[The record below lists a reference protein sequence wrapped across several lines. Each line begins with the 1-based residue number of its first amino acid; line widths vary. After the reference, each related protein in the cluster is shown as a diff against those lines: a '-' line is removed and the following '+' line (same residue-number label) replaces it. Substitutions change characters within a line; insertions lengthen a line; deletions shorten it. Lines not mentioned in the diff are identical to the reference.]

1 MSKKSILK
9 DCLFIK
15 RKPVRNAG
23 IMGTRSFFLGIL
35 ALWVLIVTPFSAE
48 ADESYTPKPKIH
60 VFPNGLRLIT
70 VENPYS
76 PIVTFQ
82 IWYKVGSIDEHQP
95 KTGISHFLE
104 HMMFTGTPKFPHG
117 VLDQKV
123 NDVGGQSNAFTN
135 YDYTAFFENL
145 PPGNLP
151 LSFAIESDRMKNLS
165 LKKSQIERE
174 RKIVLEERR
183 NDYDDPT
190 QLLVERVYARAFV
203 VHPYHN
209 PVIGWEDD
217 IKRITQKD
225 LRNYYHQNYMPN
237 NATIV
242 IVGPVK
248 EASMIRQVGDAFGS
262 IPRGILPKRHIHLD
276 RPQKKLQVV
285 VLHKPAMLPVTMLA
299 FHAPNFKNPD
309 QYPLTVLSAL
319 LSGGRSSILY
329 RKMVY
334 EHPVAVD
341 AEGSYDPLTQGPS
354 LFYFYAQG
362 MPKTTPP
369 FLKKELTD
377 VIHSLK
383 THPVS
388 QSALERAKKGLVSEF
403 LMSQESTFGMGMLLG
418 EMATLGVPMTYLDDY
433 VKNIQAVTPS
443 DITRV
448 AQKYLNSHSE
458 TIGYLYPSGKPK
470 RPVFRKPGSLVR

>member
-1 MSKKSILK
+1 M
-9 DCLFIK
+9 
-15 RKPVRNAG
+15 V
-23 IMGTRSFFLGIL
+23 
-35 ALWVLIVTPFSAE
+35 
-48 ADESYTPKPKIH
+48 
-60 VFPNGLRLIT
+60 
-70 VENPYS
+70 
-76 PIVTFQ
+76 
-82 IWYKVGSIDEHQP
+82 
-95 KTGISHFLE
+95 
-104 HMMFTGTPKFPHG
+104 
-117 VLDQKV
+117 
-123 NDVGGQSNAFTN
+123 
-135 YDYTAFFENL
+135 
-145 PPGNLP
+145 
-151 LSFAIESDRMKNLS
+151 
-165 LKKSQIERE
+165 
-174 RKIVLEERR
+174 
-183 NDYDDPT
+183 
-190 QLLVERVYARAFV
+190 
-203 VHPYHN
+203 
-209 PVIGWEDD
+209 
-217 IKRITQKD
+217 
-225 LRNYYHQNYMPN
+225 
-237 NATIV
+237 
-242 IVGPVK
+242 
-248 EASMIRQVGDAFGS
+248 RQVGDAFGS
-262 IPRGILPKRHIHLD
+262 IPRGVLPRRHIHLD

-341 AEGSYDPLTQGPS
+341 AEGSYDPLTKGPS

-369 FLKKELTD
+369 YLKRELTS
-377 VIHSLK
+377 VINSLK

-388 QSALERAKKGLVSEF
+388 QSALDRAKKGLVSEF

-448 AQKYLNSHSE
+448 AKKYLNSHSE

-470 RPVFRKPGSLVR
+470 KPVFRKPGSLVR